1 MLFFYLCSICVT
13 RMRKEWFFVCSVCRR
28 WSRSQ
33 KNKSPKPLCL
43 RKNKKTEYFYI
54 SILTS
59 VSLAAFNPTIRA
71 FRSEISKH
79 LPAKP
84 EFFGMFQDG
93 LKRVL
98 LNKCTFLKPHYSC
111 SVILN

>member
-1 MLFFYLCSICVT
+1 MLVT
-13 RMRKEWFFVCSVCRR
+13 FAKE
-28 WSRSQ
+28 Q
-33 KNKSPKPLCL
+33 KCL
-43 RKNKKTEYFYI
+43 RKNKKMEYFYI

-79 LPAKP
+79 LPAK
-84 EFFGMFQDG
+84 FFGMLQNS

-98 LNKCTFLKPHYSC
+98 LNIVNNVLF
-111 SVILN
+111 

>member
-1 MLFFYLCSICVT
+1 
-13 RMRKEWFFVCSVCRR
+13 MRKERLFLSVQFVGNKAG
-28 WSRSQ
+28 WSRWQ
-33 KNKSPKPLCL
+33 KNKSFKPLCL
-43 RKNKKTEYFYI
+43 RKNKTPKYLHI

-71 FRSEISKH
+71 FRSEIAKH

-84 EFFGMFQDG
+84 ELLGMFQNG

-98 LNKCTFLKPHYSC
+98 S
-111 SVILN
+111 

>member
-1 MLFFYLCSICVT
+1 MF
-13 RMRKEWFFVCSVCRR
+13 EEE
-28 WSRSQ
+28 Q
-33 KNKSPKPLCL
+33 
-43 RKNKKTEYFYI
+43 KTEYFYI

-84 EFFGMFQDG
+84 EFFGMFQNG

-98 LNKCTFLKPHYSC
+98 LNKCTFLKPHYSY

>member
-1 MLFFYLCSICVT
+1 
-13 RMRKEWFFVCSVCRR
+13 MRKEWFFCLSLPVTSAPVTFEKE
-28 WSRSQ
+28 Q
-33 KNKSPKPLCL
+33 KFQASMFEEELKKP
-43 RKNKKTEYFYI
+43 EYFYI

-79 LPAKP
+79 VPAKP
-84 EFFGMFQDG
+84 KFFGMFKNG
-93 LKRVL
+93 LKRVI
-98 LNKCTFLKPHYSC
+98 LNKCTFLKPHYSY